1 MKHTITKKLFFVV
14 LLIIGLLQ
22 SVASKAQLKVLS
34 INQLEYA
41 MKDKPKPVVVYLHT
55 SWCSYCSLMERKV
68 WKNNDVINRLNNDF
82 YFVRLSAEEQE
93 AIIFQGKQYSFKKNG
108 IKGGTHELVYVF
120 SSKNSYPTI
129 VFLNQTLEKLYEYNG
144 YLKVEHLLLLL
155 NNLY

>member
-1 MKHTITKKLFFVV
+1 MKHIITKKIFFAV
-14 LLIIGLLQ
+14 LLIICLLQ
-22 SVASKAQLKVLS
+22 SVILKAQLKVLS

-41 MKDKPKPVVVYLHT
+41 MKDQPKPVVVYLHT

-82 YFVRLSAEEQE
+82 YFVRLNAEEQK
-93 AIIFQGKQYSFKKNG
+93 AIIFLGKQYSFKKNG
-108 IKGGTHELVYVF
+108 IKGGTHELAQIF

-129 VFLNQTLEKLYEYNG
+129 VFLNQTLEKLHEYNG
-144 YLKVEHLLLLL
+144 YLKAEHLLLLL